1 MTVDANQLKE
11 LHSIELELSQIFEE
25 RRSLERHKIECEAA
39 IQELENAPAAYKIIG
54 SIMIAAKPADLL
66 AETKT
71 KNTTIA
77 NQLSNLQ
84 KREKELT
91 ARHVVLMK

>member
-25 RRSLERHKIECEAA
+25 KRALERQKIECEAA
-39 IQELENAPAAYKIIG
+39 IQELEHAPAAYKIVG
-54 SIMIAAKPADLL
+54 SIMIAAKPADLCK
-66 AETKT
+66 ETT
-71 KNTTIA
+71 QRNATITT
-77 NQLSNLQ
+77 QLTNLQ

-91 ARHVVLMK
+91 ARHAILMK